1 METNITTNDIE
12 ILKQK
17 RQERYRQLFEKNNV
31 LKKIIYTLNFEDNK
45 TFDKIN
51 KWLKNVWSR
60 QELFEEFISEFQ
72 DDANWYIISRYHRLS
87 EDFIR
92 DFQDK
97 VYWNKI
103 SKYQKLSEDFLR
115 EFQDKVNWHKISEY
129 QILSENF
136 IREFQNKVN
145 WHKIRKFQELSE
157 DFKLEFQ
164 DKLTNNYSQ
173 ITQSE

>member
-1 METNITTNDIE
+1 PLSNDLTALTFSLSECFDFFIFFGFSCYKITTFCPLLICPIFGE
-12 ILKQK
+12 GYK
-17 RQERYRQLFEKNNV
+17 
-31 LKKIIYTLNFEDNK
+31 
-45 TFDKIN
+45 
-51 KWLKNVWSR
+51 
-60 QELFEEFISEFQ
+60 
-72 DDANWYIISRYHRLS
+72 
-87 EDFIR
+87 
-92 DFQDK
+92 
-97 VYWNKI
+97 
-103 SKYQKLSEDFLR
+103 
-115 EFQDKVNWHKISEY
+115 FQDKVNWHKISEY